1 MNGLEPT
8 WQVAAGYDSLPMG
21 WRRTDPSPYGNC
33 VPTQAGVYGGSAVG
47 QGLTPVVSGPRDG
60 RRFNHKWTPRFSG
73 QGPTKLDLY
82 LAQFERMAEFNAW
95 DEVEKAANLINSLE
109 GDSLKILRMLPSNA
123 GYHEIVDAL
132 LRRFPVVDTVNYEAA
147 LARAVRRDGE
157 NAAEFAARLEE
168 LVERSMP
175 DSTDVHRARVVR
187 EKFIKGQPPHI
198 RHPLSLQHPATL
210 AEAVMCVL
218 NFDKLSGYSPPM
230 VGETSECQPKA
241 ETLGRW
247 KRQEPGIPARSA
259 KPPSSRQSSN

>member
-1 MNGLEPT
+1 M
-8 WQVAAGYDSLPMG
+8 
-21 WRRTDPSPYGNC
+21 DPSL
-33 VPTQAGVYGGSAVG
+33 GSEDG
-47 QGLTPVVSGPRDG
+47 SESGPHGSLGSEDG
-60 RRFNHKWTPRFSG
+60 TESG
-73 QGPTKLDLY
+73 PHGSLG
-82 LAQFERMAEFNAW
+82 AE
-95 DEVEKAANLINSLE
+95 DGI
-109 GDSLKILRMLPSNA
+109 
-123 GYHEIVDAL
+123 
-132 LRRFPVVDTVNYEAA
+132 PVVDTVNYEAA
-147 LARAVRRDGE
+147 LARAIRKDGE

-168 LVERSMP
+168 LVERAMP

-247 KRQEPGIPARSA
+247 KRQQPGIPARSA